1 MAWASSTLLRHS
13 LYRWIFRKHL
23 CRSSVG
29 AKEFTNVLSK
39 PAPKR
44 RHVPRTRSRPHSAAA
59 AFRDSD
65 VTELPALGATF
76 PYKSKTSILLERV
89 IQNKKK
95 QVLLGQT
102 GLVGF
107 AATSP
112 KRAKSAPGRDQLGL
126 RHLRQ
131 LLRSQQGGGRGD
143 RLSLPP
149 MGSLQEPQM
158 VDSQDHPNHPT
169 IWVSCLGAPGPSQA
183 GPSNPLRRYS
193 WKPSLNTGTHWDL
206 SLGFREL
213 AFPLP
218 HMGHRNVRD
227 PPPPPPTSQST
238 WVSYRSL
245 TSPSGNDQP

>member
-1 MAWASSTLLRHS
+1 MPIIRWSEGIHQCPVQTRPKTTSRSTNTFPTSQRGRRVPRL
-13 LYRWIFRKHL
+13 
-23 CRSSVG
+23 
-29 AKEFTNVLSK
+29 
-39 PAPKR
+39 R
-44 RHVPRTRSRPHSAAA
+44 RHGAPGSRRHISLQVKDLN
-59 AFRDSD
+59 F
-65 VTELPALGATF
+65 TGEGHT
-76 PYKSKTSILLERV
+76 K
-89 IQNKKK
+89 QKKK

-143 RLSLPP
+143 RLSLPRPDLWQLKTGQQLIGPP